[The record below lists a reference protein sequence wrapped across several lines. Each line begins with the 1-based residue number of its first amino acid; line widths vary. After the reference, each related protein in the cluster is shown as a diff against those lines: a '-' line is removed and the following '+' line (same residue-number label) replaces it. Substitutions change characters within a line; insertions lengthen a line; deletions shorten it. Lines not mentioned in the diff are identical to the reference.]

1 LFSVYLIPSAARTT
15 TGRYLAVAFWI
26 ALLAGLIL
34 YGALGRQLF
43 ILSTLGT
50 VFLYV
55 VLTQSWN
62 ILGGYGGYLNFGM
75 VTFFGIGAYA
85 SAILFHYYGLSA
97 FLTAPLA
104 GLSAAFASF
113 LIGVPTL
120 RLRGAYFALVT
131 MIITFAVQVLV
142 LNVPFT
148 QGALGIYMPRLPLT
162 PLGVERL
169 FYFLFLG
176 LAVIVTVLVYA
187 IQHSNVG
194 WALVAIREDEDA
206 AEIVGVRTVEVKWA
220 ANALACFIA
229 GLVGGL
235 YAQRI
240 AYIEPTGTFSF
251 DISLNVVLMA
261 VIGGPGTWQ
270 GPLIGAP
277 LVLLVADALRVTV
290 TSEVNR
296 VIFSLVVI
304 LIALF
309 IPGGVMG
316 LLMRWR
322 RHRTAKAALA
332 SEASASGSDR
342 PPAPQS

>member
-1 LFSVYLIPSAARTT
+1 MLSIFFLGSNERGGWRAWATAAFW
-15 TGRYLAVAFWI
+15 LAVLG
-26 ALLAGLIL
+26 ALVL
-34 YGALGRQLF
+34 YGMFGTRLF
-43 ILSTLGT
+43 FLSTLGT

-55 VLTQSWN
+55 VLTQAWN

-75 VTFFGIGAYA
+75 VTFFGTGAYA
-85 SAILFHYYGLSA
+85 SAMIFHYFGLSP

-104 GLSAAFASF
+104 GVAAAIAGL
-113 LIGVPTL
+113 LIGIPTL

-142 LNVPFT
+142 LNVPYT
-148 QGALGIYMPRLPLT
+148 QGALGIYMQPIGLT

-169 FYFLFLG
+169 FYFVFLG
-176 LAVIVTVLVYA
+176 LAVLVTVVVYA
-187 IQHSNVG
+187 IEKSNIG

-206 AEIVGVRTVEVKWA
+206 AEIIGVKTIEVKWI
-220 ANALACFIA
+220 ANALACFMA
-229 GLVGGL
+229 GVVGGL

-240 AYIEPTGTFSF
+240 MYIEPTGTFSF

-277 LVLLVADALRVTV
+277 LVLLVADTLRVTF

-296 VIFSLVVI
+296 AIFSIVVI
-304 LIALF
+304 VIALF

-316 LLMRWR
+316 MLDYWR
-322 RHRTAKAALA
+322 RRRKRVEAAAMAEERA
-332 SEASASGSDR
+332 S
-342 PPAPQS
+342 

>member
-1 LFSVYLIPSAARTT
+1 V
-15 TGRYLAVAFWI
+15 
-26 ALLAGLIL
+26 
-34 YGALGRQLF
+34 
-43 ILSTLGT
+43 LSTLGT

-55 VLTQSWN
+55 TLTQAWN

-85 SAILFHYYGLSA
+85 SAILHHYYGFSP
-97 FLTAPLA
+97 FLTAPVA
-104 GLSAAFASF
+104 GLAAAVAGL
-113 LIGVPTL
+113 LIGIPTL

-131 MIITFAVQVLV
+131 MIITFAVQILALDAPV
-142 LNVPFT
+142 T

-169 FYFLFLG
+169 FYFVFLG
-176 LAVIVTVLVYA
+176 LAVLVTALVYA
-187 IQHSNVG
+187 IQHSNIG

-206 AEIVGVRTVEVKWA
+206 AEIVGVRTIEVKWA

-229 GLVGGL
+229 GVVGGL

-240 AYIEPTGTFSF
+240 AYVEPIATFSF
-251 DISLNVVLMA
+251 DTSLNVVLMA

-277 LVLLVADALRVTV
+277 LVLLVADMLRVTF

-316 LLMRWR
+316 ALRRWR
-322 RHRTAKAALA
+322 KR
-332 SEASASGSDR
+332 R
-342 PPAPQS
+342 PIAPEPSREHAP

>member
-1 LFSVYLIPSAARTT
+1 MFSVFFLPSKKGSPAARV
-15 TGRYLAVAFWI
+15 GWALWACLLVALV
-26 ALLAGLIL
+26 A
-34 YGALGRQLF
+34 YGAFGRQLF

-55 VLTQSWN
+55 VLTQAWN
-62 ILGGYGGYLNFGM
+62 LLGGYGGYLNFGM
-75 VTFFGIGAYA
+75 VTFFGIGAYTT
-85 SAILFHYYGLSA
+85 AILHHYYGLSA
-97 FLTAPLA
+97 FLTAPVAGIVAAIA
-104 GLSAAFASF
+104 GL
-113 LIGVPTL
+113 LIGIPTL

-131 MIITFAVQVLV
+131 MIITFAVQIFA
-142 LNVPFT
+142 LNATVT
-148 QGALGIYMPRLPLT
+148 QGALGIYMPTLPFR

-176 LAVIVTVLVYA
+176 LAVLVTALVYA
-187 IQHSNVG
+187 IQHSNIG

-240 AYIEPTGTFSF
+240 AYLEPIGTFSF

-261 VIGGPGTWQ
+261 VIGGAGTWQ

-277 LVLLVADALRVTV
+277 LVLLVADALRVTF

-296 VIFSLVVI
+296 VLFSLVVI

-309 IPGGVMG
+309 VPGGVMG
-316 LLMRWR
+316 LLQRWR
-322 RHRTAKAALA
+322 KRRRATRA
-332 SEASASGSDR
+332 
-342 PPAPQS
+342 PPRGEDA